1 MEMIALTV
9 IMLLATGAGL
19 AAAGATLWT
28 VFVCMSRLAVPCAVA
43 HASTAG
49 RAAPGDTN
57 LGDAAPLAPA
67 A

>member
-1 MEMIALTV
+1 MELIALTV

-28 VFVCMSRLAVPCAVA
+28 VFVCMSRLAVPCAIA
-43 HASTAG
+43 HAPTAG
-49 RAAPGDTN
+49 RVATDDPN

>member
-1 MEMIALTV
+1 MELIALTV

-28 VFVCMSRLAVPCAVA
+28 VFVCMSRLAIPCAVA
-43 HASTAG
+43 HASTAVT
-49 RAAPGDTN
+49 PGDTN